1 MKLKILIPLMGL
13 VLLTHGSGAQ
23 SVGEIRLMI
32 RGDDIGSTHAANL
45 GCIRSYREGIV
56 RSVEVMV
63 PCAWFPEAVELLRE
77 NPGLDVGV
85 HITLTSEWE
94 RIKWRPI
101 SHAPGLSDEDGYF
114 YPTIWANENFPED
127 RTLSGSDW
135 TLQEIEAEMR
145 AQIEL
150 AMKHIPQVTHLSC
163 HMSCSSLNKEVG
175 NLYNRLAEEYGLQI
189 RTRDYGVL
197 SFPLE
202 EKGNTRE
209 ERIRNFIRA
218 LESLEAGKTYLFIEH
233 PAILSE
239 EMSAVGHVGYEEVNE
254 DRNLVTEVFT
264 CEEIKQV
271 IRERNIRL
279 ISYAELQALNH
290 ETK

>member
-1 MKLKILIPLMGL
+1 MKHKILALLSGL
-13 VLLTHGSGAQ
+13 ILFNPGIGAQ
-23 SVGEIRLMI
+23 SVEEIGLLI

-56 RSVEVMV
+56 RSVEVMA

-101 SHAPGLSDEDGYF
+101 SHAPSLSDEDGYF
-114 YPTIWANENFPED
+114 YPMIWANENFRED
-127 RTLSGSDW
+127 RTLRGSDW

-163 HMSCSSLNKEVG
+163 HMGCSSWNEEVG

-189 RTRDYGVL
+189 RTGDYGVL
-197 SFPLE
+197 RFPLE
-202 EKGNTRE
+202 EKGSTRE

-218 LESLEAGKTYLFIEH
+218 LESLEAGKTYLYIEH

-239 EMSAVGHVGYEEVNE
+239 EMSAVGHVGYEGVNE
-254 DRNLVTEVFT
+254 DRHLVTEVFT
-264 CEEIKQV
+264 SEEIKQV

-279 ISYAELQALNH
+279 ISYAELQILNH
-290 ETK
+290 ETE